1 MPFSFLNPW
10 FWLGALAIAAPI
22 WLHLRRRRETNIVE
36 FTALRFL
43 EDQPQPRRSPLRL
56 RDLVLFALRVLA
68 LLALVAA
75 FAWPYLRG
83 ANTAPIRES
92 RVYILDNTLSHQ
104 ANDGFAHDR
113 DRVLSDISKGPG
125 DVQMAVIELTSV
137 PRVVVSFGESRE
149 AARQKLKELEPSFQ
163 RGSYLA
169 AFRQANSLLGNSLGD
184 QKRIILL
191 GDNQENQWT
200 ENANSP
206 PFLRNVQID
215 LPKISALGLPN
226 LSLAEPRVQRIFL
239 GDKSLVN
246 FTVKLGHT
254 GEAKTA
260 NIQLRANEQV
270 IFNRTVDLVNQPET
284 ILLQSQWE
292 ADPAAWLRGEVIVE
306 GPPDALAGDNRVY
319 FSLAPVI
326 EGKLALLAQS
336 QYLRLALSPDVMRG
350 QWATRV
356 LEPTKLAAELA
367 ASEDADVL
375 VVESNYLQST
385 DARKLLWRYV
395 TNGRGVLL
403 LVNRLAPGISG
414 CLRELGFEAEGTIST
429 PKGTAEKFQF
439 VCSNHPIFHPFLS
452 SDYGDLMDVKVTKYV
467 QLRGSQA
474 MPLVFSEK
482 GAGLFFQGTKFPGK
496 LFVAAFG
503 LDREHTSWPVD
514 QTFIPFLDL
523 TLQTARAEDPTPTTF
538 EPAEISKIQLPA
550 GSTAKEA
557 VLRDEHQVLS
567 RAPVEQGRAQVRMPD
582 KLGVYTLTYDDSTQT
597 EKIFSVNPSP
607 KESQLAYVDAP
618 EVLKVWQV
626 NLPPGSGKAAATA
639 RGPLSLSVILQQR
652 WWWWMVVLG
661 LAALMLETVLSEAR
675 VRQARGGGDGEG
687 A

>member
-306 GPPDALAGDNRVY
+306 GAPDALAGDNRVY

-467 QLRGSQA
+467 QLKGSQA

-538 EPAEISKIQLPA
+538 EPGEISKIQLPA

-582 KLGVYTLTYDDSTQT
+582 KPGVYTLTYDDSIQT

-607 KESQLAYVDAP
+607 KESQLAYVDTP
-618 EVLKVWQV
+618 ESLKVWQV
-626 NLPPGSGKAAATA
+626 NLPAGSGKAAAAA
-639 RGPLSLSVILQQR
+639 RGPLSLSGILQQH
-652 WWWWMVVLG
+652 WWWWMLIGGLTALLLEMG
-661 LAALMLETVLSEAR
+661 LAELRRERT
-675 VRQARGGGDGEG
+675 
-687 A
+687 

>member
-582 KLGVYTLTYDDSTQT
+582 KPGVYTLTYDDSTQT

-626 NLPPGSGKAAATA
+626 NLPAGSGKAAAAT

-675 VRQARGGGDGEG
+675 VRQARGGGGG

>member
-1 MPFSFLNPW
+1 MPWAFLNPW
-10 FWLGALAIAAPI
+10 FWLGALAIAAPV
-22 WLHLRRRRETNIVE
+22 WLHLRRKRQTNIVE

-43 EDQPQPRRSPLRL
+43 DDQPQPRRSPLRL

-68 LLALVAA
+68 LLALVGA

-83 ANTAPIRES
+83 ANTAPVQES

-104 ANDGFAHDR
+104 ANGGFAR
-113 DRVLSDISKGPG
+113 DRERVLRDISKGPA
-125 DVQMAVIELTSV
+125 DVQTAVIELTAL

-149 AARQKLKELEPSFQ
+149 VAVQKVKELQPSFQ

-169 AFRQANSLLGNSLGD
+169 AFRQADSLLNNSLGV
-184 QKRIILL
+184 RRRVILL
-191 GDNQENQWT
+191 GDNQENQWN
-200 ENANSP
+200 ENVNSP
-206 PFLRNVQID
+206 PFLRGVQID
-215 LPKISALGLPN
+215 LPEISTAGLPN

-260 NIQLRANEQV
+260 NILLRANGQV
-270 IFNRTVDLVNQPET
+270 ILNKAVDLALQPET

-292 ADPAAWLRGEVIVE
+292 ADPAVWLRGEATVE
-306 GPPDALAGDNRVY
+306 GAPDALAGDNRVY

-326 EGKLALLAQS
+326 EGKVALLAQS
-336 QYLRLALSPDVMRG
+336 PFLRLALSREVMRG

-356 LEPTKLAAELA
+356 MEPAKLAAELGTA
-367 ASEDADVL
+367 EDADVL
-375 VVESNYLQST
+375 VIESNYLQSG

-403 LVNRLAPGISG
+403 LVNRVTPGISG
-414 CLRELGFEAEGTIST
+414 CLRELGFEAEGTVSA
-429 PKGTAEKFQF
+429 PKGAAERFQF
-439 VCSNHPIFHPFLS
+439 VFSNHPIFHPFLS
-452 SDYGDLMDVKVTKYV
+452 PDYGNLMDVRVNQYV
-467 QLRGSQA
+467 QLKGSQA

-482 GAGLFFQGTKFPGK
+482 GAGLFFQGTKFPGR

-503 LDREHTSWPVD
+503 MDREHTSWPVD

-523 TLQTARAEDPTPTTF
+523 TLQAARAEDPTPTTF
-538 EPAEISKIQLPA
+538 EPGEISTVQLPA
-550 GSTAKEA
+550 GCQAKEA
-557 VLRDEHQVLS
+557 VLREERSVLS

-582 KLGVYTLTYDDSTQT
+582 KPGLYTLTYDDDT
-597 EKIFSVNPSP
+597 EVEKVFGVNPSP
-607 KESQLAYVDAP
+607 KESQLVYLETP
-618 EVLKVWQV
+618 ETLKLWQMAM
-626 NLPPGSGKAAATA
+626 PPGVEKALATA
-639 RGPLSLSVILQQR
+639 RGASSLSGILRQH
-652 WWWWMVVLG
+652 WWWWMLMAG
-661 LAALMLETVLSEAR
+661 LAALLLEMALAEAR
-675 VRQARGGGDGEG
+675 GRPARGWSEEE

>member
-10 FWLGALAIAAPI
+10 FWLGALAVAAPI
-22 WLHLRRRRETNIVE
+22 WLHLRRRRESNIIE

-83 ANTAPIRES
+83 ANTAPIKES

-104 ANDGFAHDR
+104 ANDGFARDR
-113 DRVLSDISKGPG
+113 DRVLSEVSKEPS
-125 DVQMAVIELTSV
+125 DVQIAVIELTSV
-137 PRVVVSFGESRE
+137 PRVVVSFGEGRE

-184 QKRIILL
+184 QKRIVLL
-191 GDNQENQWT
+191 GDNQENQWN

-215 LPKISALGLPN
+215 LPKISALGLPS

-246 FTVKLGHT
+246 FTVKLGHK
-254 GEAKTA
+254 GEAKSA
-260 NIQLRANEQV
+260 NIRLRANEQV

-306 GPPDALAGDNRVY
+306 GAPDALAGDNQVY

-326 EGKLALLAQS
+326 EGKVALLAQS
-336 QYLRLALSPDVMRG
+336 PFLRLALSPDVMRG

-375 VVESNYLQST
+375 VVESNYLQSA

-452 SDYGDLMDVKVTKYV
+452 PDYGDLMDVKVTKYV
-467 QLRGSQA
+467 QLKGSQA
-474 MPLVFSEK
+474 MPLVVSEK

-514 QTFIPFLDL
+514 QTFVPFLDL

-538 EPAEISKIQLPA
+538 EPGEISKIQLPA
-550 GSTAKEA
+550 GSAAKEA

-567 RAPVEQGRAQVRMPD
+567 RASVDHGSAQVRMPG
-582 KLGVYTLTYDDSTQT
+582 KPGVYTLTYDDRTQS

-607 KESQLAYVDAP
+607 KESQLAYVDTP
-618 EVLKVWQV
+618 ESLKVWQV
-626 NLPPGSGKAAATA
+626 NLPAGSGKTAAAA
-639 RGPLSLSVILQQR
+639 RGPLSLSGILQQR
-652 WWWWMVVLG
+652 WWWWMLIGG
-661 LAALMLETVLSEAR
+661 LAALLLEMGLAELRRERA
-675 VRQARGGGDGEG
+675 
-687 A
+687 

>member
-270 IFNRTVDLVNQPET
+270 IFNRTVDLVNQPDT

-306 GPPDALAGDNRVY
+306 GAPDALAGDNRVY

-467 QLRGSQA
+467 QLKGSQA

-538 EPAEISKIQLPA
+538 EPGEISKIQLPA

-582 KLGVYTLTYDDSTQT
+582 KLGVYTLTYDDSIQT

-607 KESQLAYVDAP
+607 KESQLAYVDTP
-618 EVLKVWQV
+618 ESLKAWEV

-639 RGPLSLSVILQQR
+639 RGPLSLSGILQQH

-661 LAALMLETVLSEAR
+661 LAALMLETALAEAR
-675 VRQARGGGDGEG
+675 VRQARGGGGG

>member
-306 GPPDALAGDNRVY
+306 GAPDALAGDNRVY

-467 QLRGSQA
+467 QLKGSQA

-523 TLQTARAEDPTPTTF
+523 TLQTARAEDPIPTTF
-538 EPAEISKIQLPA
+538 EPGEISKIQLPA

-582 KLGVYTLTYDDSTQT
+582 KLGVYTLTYDDSIQT

-607 KESQLAYVDAP
+607 KESQLAYVDTP
-618 EVLKVWQV
+618 ESLKAWEV

-639 RGPLSLSVILQQR
+639 RGPLSLSGILQQH
-652 WWWWMVVLG
+652 WWWWMVVAG
-661 LAALMLETVLSEAR
+661 LAALMLEMALAEIKRERA
-675 VRQARGGGDGEG
+675 
-687 A
+687 

>member
-215 LPKISALGLPN
+215 LPKISALGLPS

-306 GPPDALAGDNRVY
+306 GAPDALAGDNRVY

-467 QLRGSQA
+467 QLKGSQA

-523 TLQTARAEDPTPTTF
+523 TLQTARAEDPIPTTF
-538 EPAEISKIQLPA
+538 EPGEISKIQLPA

-582 KLGVYTLTYDDSTQT
+582 KLGVYTLTYDDSIQT

-607 KESQLAYVDAP
+607 KESQLAYVDTP
-618 EVLKVWQV
+618 ESLKAWEV

-639 RGPLSLSVILQQR
+639 RGPLSLSGILQQH

-661 LAALMLETVLSEAR
+661 LAALMLETALAEAR
-675 VRQARGGGDGEG
+675 VRQARGGGGG

>member
-1 MPFSFLNPW
+1 MTWSFLNPW
-10 FWLGALAIAAPI
+10 FWVGALAVAAPI
-22 WLHLRRRRETNIVE
+22 WLHLRRRRETNLVE

-83 ANTAPIRES
+83 ANTAPIKES

-104 ANDGFAHDR
+104 ANDGFARDR
-113 DRVLSDISKGPG
+113 DRVLSEISKAPG
-125 DVQMAVIELTSV
+125 DVQVAVIELTSV

-163 RGSYLA
+163 RGAYLS

-191 GDNQENQWT
+191 GDNQENQWN

-260 NIQLRANEQV
+260 NIQLRANDQV

-306 GPPDALAGDNRVY
+306 GAPDALAGDNQVY

-326 EGKLALLAQS
+326 EGKVALLAQS
-336 QYLRLALSPDVMRG
+336 PFLRLALSPDVMRG
-350 QWATRV
+350 QWSTRV

-375 VVESNYLQST
+375 VVESNYLQSA

-395 TNGRGVLL
+395 TNGRGVVL
-403 LVNRLAPGISG
+403 LVNRLTPGISG

-452 SDYGDLMDVKVTKYV
+452 PDYGDLMDVKVTKYV
-467 QLRGSQA
+467 QLKGSQA

-496 LFVAAFG
+496 LFVAPFG

-514 QTFIPFLDL
+514 QTFVPFLDL

-538 EPAEISKIQLPA
+538 EPGEISKVQLPA
-550 GSTAKEA
+550 GSAAKEA
-557 VLRDEHQVLS
+557 VLRDERRVLS
-567 RAPVEQGRAQVRMPD
+567 RAPVDHGSAQVRMPG
-582 KLGVYTLTYDDSTQT
+582 KPGVYTLSYDDSTQA

-607 KESQLAYVDAP
+607 KESQLAYLDAP
-618 EVLKVWQV
+618 EALKVWQV
-626 NLPPGSGKAAATA
+626 NLPAGSGKAAAAA
-639 RGPLSLSVILQQR
+639 RGPLSLSGILQQH
-652 WWWWMVVLG
+652 WWWWMLIGG
-661 LAALMLETVLSEAR
+661 LAALLLEMGLAELRRERT
-675 VRQARGGGDGEG
+675 
-687 A
+687 